1 MEIIINFEGSNF
13 KIHCCESETIKT
25 IKIKIM
31 EEKIYLSCNKH

>member
-13 KIHCCESETIKT
+13 KRYCCESETIKT

-31 EEKIYLSCNKH
+31 EEKKILFL